1 MDTQT
6 PTQAT
11 GHTKEKV
18 SIDTKVADSR
28 DESLSLSSPDG
39 IHSEASSQCL
49 DKLPLR
55 ESSSAF
61 LASLTSASDIVS
73 PLTSAFPS
81 TDSLQSSE
89 PGRED
94 YRDVVPHRDS
104 MIEMAMSSKS
114 RSVTSPYNSSVST
127 STSKL
132 PTALPLTD
140 QPADVDSTSQHKP
153 INHETI
159 GDKGS
164 GTPPRA
170 LSPSRSAR
178 STPGEYFRHGS
189 YVPAHDFYSS
199 GKHDEEYE
207 QSHSRTPLLPPI
219 DYPPPKETDQA
230 IKDYSLVGNKLIN
243 QYETLAKLGSGAH
256 GTVKLGRDKQN
267 DRYVAIKVVR
277 RYPKKPRLGKQESPE
292 DKVKKEVAV
301 LKKAQHPHVVTLLE
315 VIDDPRLEKVYLIL
329 EFVERG
335 EIKWR
340 KSTERE
346 IANFEMNR
354 VAREMAGN
362 VDEAAETEHLMRFNE
377 HLFQHYLE
385 RLHTHSVTNSSAS
398 DDDVYD
404 DYDDRHIHPMRSH
417 HSSRPASRPSSQP
430 PSDLDISAIHTLR
443 IPSRASS
450 HRDAY
455 SIDQELSNSIHG
467 SYVEEEQFV
476 LASDFERERWLKDEP
491 SLEQQWTPAEEEYR
505 FVPCLTLSEA
515 RDVFRDTVLGL
526 EYLHFHSIIHRD
538 IKPANLLWTK
548 DYRVKISDFGVS
560 YLGRP
565 LSDEENNTDQSSGA
579 EFYAELAKTVGTPAF
594 YAPELCDPDLFDPE
608 KNVPRPR
615 IGPQIDVWAL
625 GVTLYAMVYGRLA
638 FWDQNEFTMYEKIA
652 HRELFVP
659 AKRLRGI
666 EYEEGIPIN
675 NNKRE
680 EHVLM
685 YEDVDDDLKDLLQRL
700 LIKDPTKRITIKEV
714 KYHPWLLHGVPDP
727 SHWVSVTDPSD
738 KTQKIEV
745 SQDDLREAV
754 VPRTFLG
761 KMWNGLTNMTRGRV
775 PSRRRAETSGKNLGK
790 RISSSLSRS
799 NTLNK
804 DQRRSS
810 LRGDEVS
817 ILDILRSTRD
827 PSDQTSWQGTMPGS
841 IAQHQETSFPPP
853 LQQVDSQGN
862 LIRPTVKQATTT
874 DTILTVKIRSKD
886 ELQYTGHDW
895 NTSGN
900 ESVGSSSSSLAKIM
914 DSTRAATRRLTS
926 KARGHEARNDDVTS
940 LSSRASSGD
949 NIALPTDIRPLKPSL
964 AVSPALAAGHVELPS
979 SLLSDSAHSSPL
991 VSPVSTSLASTD
1003 SFQSLERGRTAR
1015 KRASTAT
1022 STSRSH
1028 ISVGSDEAYRVRPG
1042 GHAGLSGTK
1051 PTPPNHF
1058 LPLTSIPRSQPKSFA
1073 DVMHTPAYAA
1083 TSDGAASLLTTGET
1097 ITPAIMKQKQ
1107 VEREEYLYR
1116 QSQRQQ
1122 QQKQQQD
1129 KIHQQKPQD
1138 DGGGGSDDD
1147 EGIVMGGVKK

>member
-1 MDTQT
+1 METQST
-6 PTQAT
+6 PVEATKDQAAR
-11 GHTKEKV
+11 HV

-39 IHSEASSQCL
+39 IQSEASSQCL

-61 LASLTSASDIVS
+61 LASLTSGSDIVS

-81 TDSLQSSE
+81 TDSLQSSA

-94 YRDVVPHRDS
+94 YRDVIPHRDS
-104 MIEMAMSSKS
+104 MIEMAMSTKS
-114 RSVTSPYNSSVST
+114 RSVTSPTNTSST
-127 STSKL
+127 NT
-132 PTALPLTD
+132 PLPLTD
-140 QPADVDSTSQHKP
+140 PPAEVDSTLEHKP
-153 INHETI
+153 THNRHS
-159 GDKGS
+159 GS
-164 GTPPRA
+164 GTPPRVH
-170 LSPSRSAR
+170 SPSRSAR
-178 STPGEYFRHGS
+178 STPGEYFRHAS
-189 YVPAHDFYSS
+189 NVPAHDFYSS

-230 IKDYSLVGNKLIN
+230 IKDYSLLGNKLIN

-267 DRYVAIKVVR
+267 NRYVAIKVVR

-292 DKVKKEVAV
+292 TRVKKEVAV

-340 KSTERE
+340 RSTDRD

-354 VAREMAGN
+354 MARELAGN
-362 VDEAAETEHLMRFNE
+362 TDEAAETDHLMKFNE
-377 HLFQHYLE
+377 YLFQRYLE
-385 RLHTHSVTNSSAS
+385 RLHTLSVTNSSAS
-398 DDDVYD
+398 DGYHDDVD
-404 DYDDRHIHPMRSH
+404 DYDERHVRPMRSH
-417 HSSRPASRPSSQP
+417 HSSRPGSRPSSQP
-430 PSDLDISAIHTLR
+430 PSELDMSPIHTLR

-455 SIDQELSNSIHG
+455 SIDQELNSSIHG
-467 SYVEEEQFV
+467 SYIEEEQFV
-476 LASDFERERWLKDEP
+476 LASNFEQERWLGDEP

-565 LSDEENNTDQSSGA
+565 LSDEENGTDQSAA

-594 YAPELCDPDLFDPE
+594 YAPELCDPDLFDLE
-608 KNVPRPR
+608 KNIPRPR

-625 GVTLYAMVYGRLA
+625 GVTLFAMVYGRLA

-666 EYEEGIPIN
+666 EYEEGIPTN

-680 EHVLM
+680 EHILM
-685 YEDVDDDLKDLLQRL
+685 YEDVDDDLKDLLRRL

-714 KYHPWLLHGVPDP
+714 KYHPWLLYGVPDP
-727 SHWVSVTDPSD
+727 SNWASVTDPAA

-761 KMWNGLTNMTRGRV
+761 KVWNNLTNMTRGRV
-775 PSRRRAETSGKNLGK
+775 PSRRRADTSSKNLGK

-804 DQRRSS
+804 DQRRCS
-810 LRGDEVS
+810 LRGDEAV
-817 ILDILRSTRD
+817 ILDVLRASRD
-827 PSDQTSWQGTMPGS
+827 PSDQTSWQGTTPGS
-841 IAQHQETSFPPP
+841 ITQHQETSFPPP
-853 LQQVDSQGN
+853 LQKVDSQGN
-862 LIRPTVKQATTT
+862 VIRPTVKQATTT
-874 DTILTVKIRSKD
+874 DSILTVKIRSKD
-886 ELQYTGHDW
+886 ELQHAGHDW
-895 NTSGN
+895 NASGG

-926 KARGHEARNDDVTS
+926 KARGYESRNDDGTS

-949 NIALPTDIRPLKPSL
+949 NIALSTDIRPLKPSL

-979 SLLSDSAHSSPL
+979 SLLFDSAHSSPL
-991 VSPVSTSLASTD
+991 VSPISTSLASTD
-1003 SFQSLERGRTAR
+1003 SFQSLERGRTSR
-1015 KRASTAT
+1015 KRASTNT

-1028 ISVGSDEAYRVRPG
+1028 ISAGPDEAYRVRSG
-1042 GHAGLSGTK
+1042 GHTIK
-1051 PTPPNHF
+1051 PTSPNHF
-1058 LPLTSIPRSQPKSFA
+1058 LPLTGSIPRSQPKSFA
-1073 DVMHTPAYAA
+1073 DVMRIPAYAA

-1107 VEREEYLYR
+1107 AEREEYRHR
-1116 QSQRQQ
+1116 QSQRQRQ
-1122 QQKQQQD
+1122 QLEQLERD
-1129 KIHQQKPQD
+1129 KTSQPKPQD
-1138 DGGGGSDDD
+1138 DGGDGSDED
-1147 EGIVMGGVKK
+1147 EGIVMLRAKK